1 MNHFLIFGTHPRLSL
16 AELKAVKPALKAPTL
31 ISHGAVVEDTKW
43 DGAELM
49 DRLGGTVK
57 LGGIIKEVPVDK
69 LSVEHLLKIVD
80 DHPREGQIAFG
91 CSVIGGSK
99 GAKQKL
105 NRIPLQLKK
114 ALKEKGIR
122 SRWVTSKDSSS
133 LSPAAV
139 AKLKLIDKGYDFV
152 IFVDGTTAHIGL
164 TTHVQNADAW
174 SERDYGRPIRDD
186 KAGMLPPKL
195 ARIMMNLARIEKGDV
210 VIDPFCGSGTILM
223 EAALA
228 TDAQKIVGSDNDA
241 RQITSTKK
249 NNAWLVKQGILKK
262 TDTDRFSVFASDAR
276 TISKRLD
283 PQSIDTVVTEGSLG
297 PPLRGSESKAQIEKN
312 RDEITDLWSATLK
325 EFHPLLKKDGRLV
338 LIWPSF
344 KTEGGTALVR
354 LDHEVEGLGYRIVNP
369 LDGWDESNAPLI
381 YHRQGQK
388 VARRIV
394 LLEKSGDI

>member
-16 AELKAVKPALKAPTL
+16 AEFKAFRPSQKPPIL
-31 ISHGAVVEDTKW
+31 ISHGAVIEDSKW

-49 DRLGGTVK
+49 DSLGGTVK
-57 LGGIIKEVPVDK
+57 LGDIIKEVPVNK

-80 DHPREGQIAFG
+80 ENPREGQIAFG

-99 GAKQKL
+99 GTKSKL
-105 NRIPLQLKK
+105 NRLPLQLKK
-114 ALKEKGIR
+114 ALKEKGVR

-152 IFVDGTTAHIGL
+152 IFVDGTKAHIGL

-195 ARIMMNLARIEKGDV
+195 ARIMVNLARVEKSDV

-249 NNAWLVKQGILKK
+249 NNAWLVKQRILKK

-283 PQSIDTVVTEGSLG
+283 SNSVDAVITEGSLG
-297 PPLRGSESKAQIEKN
+297 PPLRGSESKSVINKN
-312 RDEITDLWSATLK
+312 RDEITDLWSKTLK
-325 EFHPLLKKDGRLV
+325 EFHPLIKKDGRLV
-338 LIWPSF
+338 VIWPSF
-344 KTEGGTALVR
+344 KTDGGTALVG
-354 LDHEVEGLGYRIVNP
+354 LDDEVKDLGYTIINP
-369 LDGWDESNAPLI
+369 LEGWDESDAPLI

-394 LLEKSGDI
+394 LLEKS